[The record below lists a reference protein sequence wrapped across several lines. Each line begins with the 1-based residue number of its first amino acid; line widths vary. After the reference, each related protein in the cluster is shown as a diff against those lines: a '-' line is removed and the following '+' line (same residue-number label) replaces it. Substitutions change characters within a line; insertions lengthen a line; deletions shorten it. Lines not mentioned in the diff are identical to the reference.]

1 MTTSQQR
8 FRIGVL
14 LLGMALLPVIAL
26 SQSESKDLGIVRV
39 RYVTIVVPDYD
50 EALNWYTNVL
60 GLEKVED
67 GTFAPGATPSD
78 PLRVGKAAANK
89 KVKRWLVV
97 APKGRRDVG
106 IILEIAKPFSA
117 SDSIHNYKA
126 RIGKETRWVFEVKF
140 VETPVDQL
148 WGVTE
153 AMFEDL
159 YGNIFVVQSSR
170 PKLSTPGR

>member
-14 LLGMALLPVIAL
+14 LLGMALLPVISL

-67 GTFAPGATPSD
+67 GTFAPGATRDTFGSSAGRKGSSEQEGEALACRGPRGTTGCWHHSGD
-78 PLRVGKAAANK
+78 GQTLLCQRFHSQLQGSYWQGNEVG
-89 KVKRWLVV
+89 VRS
-97 APKGRRDVG
+97 RRLPQV
-106 IILEIAKPFSA
+106 L
-117 SDSIHNYKA
+117 
-126 RIGKETRWVFEVKF
+126 
-140 VETPVDQL
+140 
-148 WGVTE
+148 
-153 AMFEDL
+153 
-159 YGNIFVVQSSR
+159 
-170 PKLSTPGR
+170 

>member
-1 MTTSQQR
+1 MTTSQHR
-8 FRIGVL
+8 FRIAVL

-89 KVKRWLVV
+89 KVSAGLSW
-97 APKGRRDVG
+97 PQRDDG
-106 IILEIAKPFSA
+106 MLASFWRLPNPSLPAIPF
-117 SDSIHNYKA
+117 
-126 RIGKETRWVFEVKF
+126 T
-140 VETPVDQL
+140 
-148 WGVTE
+148 
-153 AMFEDL
+153 
-159 YGNIFVVQSSR
+159 
-170 PKLSTPGR
+170 